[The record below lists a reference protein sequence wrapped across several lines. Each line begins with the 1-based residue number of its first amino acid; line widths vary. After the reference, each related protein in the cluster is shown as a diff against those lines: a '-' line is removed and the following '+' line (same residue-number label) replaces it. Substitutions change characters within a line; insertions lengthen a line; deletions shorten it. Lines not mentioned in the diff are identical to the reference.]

1 MNLNR
6 LLPMA
11 ETSTLFY
18 LVDDFNLPSDML
30 LSSSPEVVLK
40 EEYMLAF
47 LDILEIDPGEALV
60 NRTLKLIENME

>member
-1 MNLNR
+1 
-6 LLPMA
+6 MA